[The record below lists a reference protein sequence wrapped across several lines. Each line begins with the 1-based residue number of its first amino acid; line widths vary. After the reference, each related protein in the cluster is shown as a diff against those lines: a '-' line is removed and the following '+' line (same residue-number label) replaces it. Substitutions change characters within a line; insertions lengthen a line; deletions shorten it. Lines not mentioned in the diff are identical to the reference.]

1 MTRQIQEIAVAVVT
15 AVAGF
20 VVDDPG
26 FAGYFVVTAAVNFND
41 AGFADFA
48 AVAGVVVDDDG
59 YAGFAAVA
67 GVVVVDDDGFVGVA
81 DIAAD
86 TVAAAVKGFAIVVVA
101 NPMLVLWHWFLCF
114 DWCHLLLF
122 LMLSPMNFVLMLMIL
137 VVLWKLLL
145 LAQNKKTFQ
154 FSGQK
159 L

>member
-26 FAGYFVVTAAVNFND
+26 FAGYVVVTAAVDVDD

-67 GVVVVDDDGFVGVA
+67 GVVVDDDGFVGVA

-86 TVAAAVKGFAIVVVA
+86 IVAAAVKGFTIVVVA

-114 DWCHLLLF
+114 DWCYF
-122 LMLSPMNFVLMLMIL
+122 
-137 VVLWKLLL
+137 
-145 LAQNKKTFQ
+145 
-154 FSGQK
+154 
-159 L
+159 

>member
-26 FAGYFVVTAAVNFND
+26 FAGYVVVTAAV
-41 AGFADFA
+41 AG
-48 AVAGVVVDDDG
+48 
-59 YAGFAAVA
+59 
-67 GVVVVDDDGFVGVA
+67 VVVDDDGFVGVA

-86 TVAAAVKGFAIVVVA
+86 IVAAAVKGFAIVVVA

-145 LAQNKKTFQ
+145 LMTLFAQNKKTFH